1 MTGLRFLVAE
11 GGGYALPAALAEALM
26 RRGEMRTRMRRGEM
40 RTRMLRN
47 AGARPEAV
55 GVRPKAARGKG
66 QGTARPG
73 R

>member
-1 MTGLRFLVAE
+1 MTGMRFLVAD
-11 GGGYALPAALAEALM
+11 GGGYALPAALAEALV
-26 RRGEMRTRMRRGEM
+26 RRGEM

-47 AGARPEAV
+47 A

-66 QGTARPG
+66 QGTARSG

>member
-1 MTGLRFLVAE
+1 MTGMRFLVAD
-11 GGGYALPAALAEALM
+11 GGGYALPAALVEALV
-26 RRGEMRTRMRRGEM
+26 RRGEM

-47 AGARPEAV
+47 AGARP
-55 GVRPKAARGKG
+55 KAARGKG

>member
-11 GGGYALPAALAEALM
+11 GGGYDLPAALADALV
-26 RRGEMRTRMRRGEM
+26 RRGEMRTRMI
-40 RTRMLRN
+40 RN

-55 GVRPKAARGKG
+55 GVRPEAARGKG
-66 QGTARPG
+66 RGTARPG